1 MKIGRK
7 RSIGEYQPRKFE
19 LERTN
24 VWSFPEGGG
33 NSPKRLQ
40 EKPASQMVRNLI
52 LRYSKPEER
61 ILDQI
66 CGSGTVLKECKIL
79 GRRDIG
85 VDINYDYINANFDR
99 LNFDYTH

>member
-1 MKIGRK
+1 VKIGRK

-66 CGSGTVLKECKIL
+66 CGSGTVLKECNLKECKIL

-85 VDINYDYINANFDR
+85 VDINYDCINANF
-99 LNFDYTH
+99 